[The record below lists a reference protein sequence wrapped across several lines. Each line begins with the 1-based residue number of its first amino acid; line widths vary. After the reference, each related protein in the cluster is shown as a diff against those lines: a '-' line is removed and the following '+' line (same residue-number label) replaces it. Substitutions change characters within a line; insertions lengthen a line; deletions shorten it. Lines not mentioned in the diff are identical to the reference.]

1 MGRKRIGVA
10 FLAAFVLHAGALAAL
25 TIWSSR
31 HVQSPPGEQ
40 EITIDLA
47 PAMAFEETLDPA
59 ETTPVAETPLEE
71 TEVQPP
77 EPIPEPVEEETP
89 PPEEV
94 AETNPPEKTPEPPPV
109 EEKRVE
115 PALPPEPQVVEALPP
130 PEEVVKP
137 KPAPEPVKPP
147 VQPKTE
153 RKDPPKDPPKPRKP
167 APKNNV
173 ASSAPRQQQAASSR
187 ENNGGAAASA
197 DPNVINRYAAQLAA
211 ALRNRLRYPDAARRQ
226 GVSGVA
232 TIRFTM
238 QRSGRIVSASLV
250 RSTGN
255 TILDEAA
262 LATAAPGT
270 ALPAAPDALPQQQ
283 LTFTVPLRFNIR

>member
-1 MGRKRIGVA
+1 MIGRKRIGAA
-10 FLAAFVLHAGALAAL
+10 FLAAFILHAGALAAV
-25 TIWSSR
+25 TIGSPH

-47 PAMAFEETLDPA
+47 PAMAFEEMLAPA
-59 ETTPVAETPLEE
+59 EVTPPAEPPPEV

-77 EPIPEPVEEETP
+77 EPVPEPVEEEAP

-94 AETNPPEKTPEPPPV
+94 AETDPPEEAPEPPPIEDKPV
-109 EEKRVE
+109 EL
-115 PALPPEPQVVEALPP
+115 APPSEHQVVEALPP
-130 PEEVVKP
+130 PEEIVEP
-137 KPAPEPVKPP
+137 KPAPEPAKPP

-153 RKDPPKDPPKPRKP
+153 RKDPPKPRKP
-167 APKNNV
+167 TPKKNI
-173 ASSAPRQQQAASSR
+173 ASSAPRPQQAASSR

-238 QRSGRIVSASLV
+238 QRSGRIISASLV
-250 RSTGN
+250 RGTGN
-255 TILDEAA
+255 DVLDEAA

-270 ALPAAPDALPQQQ
+270 ALPSAPDALPQQQ

>member
-1 MGRKRIGVA
+1 MMGRKRIGAA

-31 HVQSPPGEQ
+31 HIQSPPGEQ

-47 PAMAFEETLDPA
+47 PAMAFEEILNPA
-59 ETTPVAETPLEE
+59 EAIPVAEPPPEV
-71 TEVQPP
+71 TEIQPP
-77 EPIPEPVEEETP
+77 EPISGPVEEATP

-94 AETNPPEKTPEPPPV
+94 AETNPPEEPPPV
-109 EEKRVE
+109 EEKPVE
-115 PALPPEPQVVEALPP
+115 PAPPPEPQVVEALPP
-130 PEEVVKP
+130 PEEVVEP
-137 KPAPEPVKPP
+137 KPAPEPAKPP

-153 RKDPPKDPPKPRKP
+153 SKDPPKPRKLT
-167 APKNNV
+167 PKQNV
-173 ASSAPRQQQAASSR
+173 ASSALRQQQAASSR

-211 ALRNRLRYPDAARRQ
+211 ALRNRLRYPDIARRQ

-238 QRSGRIVSASLV
+238 QHSGRIISASLV
-250 RSTGN
+250 RGTGN
-255 TILDEAA
+255 DILDQAA

-270 ALPAAPDALPQQQ
+270 ALPSAPDALPQQQ